1 MLASV
6 FILNC
11 ARNYHARDRKHIY
24 SKHLYA

>member
-6 FILNC
+6 FIVDC
-11 ARNYHARDRKHIY
+11 ACNYHAHDRKHIY